1 MGERKLPKCYVVTV
15 SGITIINLA
24 MLYSYSS
31 AIPWDDWFL
40 LLNFFFLTI
49 LLQSISARLTH
60 RISFTLATTTI
71 FPIIYS
77 LGVTP
82 AAIVALIIGLIDG
95 ILNKKYWLRIVF
107 NMSQLSLCTVVG
119 AVVFNQLGGSSVPI
133 MYKGLIAL
141 SLGIATQMIVN
152 ILLVSLLAS
161 ILTGISWG
169 RQLRQFGM
177 AGFFN
182 VMEKALASLIFTL
195 LVSSYGFWGIIAF
208 GLLLIHLSDLLGASS
223 KISNERM
230 MQFELEQALLI
241 DELTTAYNFR
251 FLNNWLNEPKS
262 DKMAVIFMDIDNFGY
277 YNELYGHQQGDEIL
291 HMITKIVKKSIRD
304 KDKVI
309 RYGGDEFIV
318 LLPKLDTK
326 NAVVIGERILQNLED
341 FMIISANQPLT
352 VSMGIAVAKEANVDK
367 QQLITVADEAMYKA
381 KQSGKNTLRF
391 KEISV

>member
-107 NMSQLSLCTVVG
+107 NMSQLSLCTLVG

>member
-161 ILTGISWG
+161 ILKGISWG

>member
-1 MGERKLPKCYVVTV
+1 
-15 SGITIINLA
+15 
-24 MLYSYSS
+24 
-31 AIPWDDWFL
+31 
-40 LLNFFFLTI
+40 
-49 LLQSISARLTH
+49 
-60 RISFTLATTTI
+60 
-71 FPIIYS
+71 
-77 LGVTP
+77 
-82 AAIVALIIGLIDG
+82 
-95 ILNKKYWLRIVF
+95 
-107 NMSQLSLCTVVG
+107 MSQLSLCTLVG

>member
-381 KQSGKNTLRF
+381 KQSGKSTLRF